1 GTSLN
6 TIARSHHLPSD
17 HYQTVYTASGFAL
30 RPAKAGLHNDF
41 DTILSLSA
49 RAKNNFMLKS
59 KLIVL
64 ALILALC
71 CLLPAWQISAQDG
84 SSVTEHG
91 QARTAS

>member
-1 GTSLN
+1 
-6 TIARSHHLPSD
+6 
-17 HYQTVYTASGFAL
+17 
-30 RPAKAGLHNDF
+30 
-41 DTILSLSA
+41 
-49 RAKNNFMLKS
+49 MLKS